1 MPPKRGTNQIK
12 NFRGVNQIHKF
23 SSGQRKM
30 EIEMKEG
37 ESGGEKEKDTD
48 WRKES
53 SRREGEF
60 KNRSLER
67 RKKRIEE

>member
-1 MPPKRGTNQIK
+1 
-12 NFRGVNQIHKF
+12 
-23 SSGQRKM
+23 M